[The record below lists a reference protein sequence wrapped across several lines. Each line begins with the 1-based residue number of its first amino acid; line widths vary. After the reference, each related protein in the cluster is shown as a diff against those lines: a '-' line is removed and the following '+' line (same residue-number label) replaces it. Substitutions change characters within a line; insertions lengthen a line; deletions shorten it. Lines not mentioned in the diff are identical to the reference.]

1 MYLGSPYENQHKLQ
15 KWKNYVFLVEILIV
29 WVYIKNTNEQM
40 FDLKKITGSSKRS
53 TYATIPPSLEV

>member
-1 MYLGSPYENQHKLQ
+1 MYLGSRMKNQHKLQ

-29 WVYIKNTNEQM
+29 WVYIKNINEQM
-40 FDLKKITGSSKRS
+40 FDLKNITGSSKRS